1 MTSTVSGRTGTAQD
15 RWAALKLH
23 ARVEHVLFL
32 SSFAVLAVTGLPQK
46 FDSLGVSRW
55 LMDAAGGIETLRLI
69 HRAAG
74 GAMIFVGVHHVALV
88 LYAVLGLRATAPL
101 RMIPHA
107 GDWRDAR
114 RTLLYFLGLKP
125 QAPDSGEQSYFQ
137 KFDYWVLL
145 WCLALMSVSGVILL
159 FPVRTSRLVSGDLV
173 SAASRAH
180 ADIALLVTAWAV
192 VVHVLYAL
200 VAPSLF
206 APQAA
211 FLGEGGAPAAPAA
224 PVGGGDSPQ
233 RHAESDSAVSRREQ
247 S

>member
-1 MTSTVSGRTGTAQD
+1 M
-15 RWAALKLH
+15 LKAH

-32 SSFAVLAVTGLPQK
+32 SSFAILAVTGLAQR
-46 FDSLGVSRW
+46 FDSLGTSRW
-55 LMDAAGGIETLRLI
+55 LLDAAGGIETLRLI

-74 GAMIFVGVHHVALV
+74 GAMVFVAIHHVALV

-107 GDWRDAR
+107 GDWRDAWH
-114 RTLLYFLGLKP
+114 TLLYFLGLRR
-125 QAPDSGEQSYFQ
+125 QAPDCRVPSYFQ

-145 WCLALMSVSGVILL
+145 WCLALMGVSGFILL
-159 FPVRTSRLVSGDLV
+159 FPVRSSSLVSGDLV

-180 ADIALLVTAWAV
+180 GDVALLATAWVV

-206 APQAA
+206 APRAA
-211 FLGEGGAPAAPAA
+211 LLGVGGPPAA
-224 PVGGGDSPQ
+224 PVSPVSGGDPP
-233 RHAESDSAVSRREQ
+233 RRPAESGSGVSRREQ